1 MTAADRLAEIEARA
15 NAATEGPWE
24 ACCYDSGHSRFEMA
38 CSVITADVGDTIV
51 QLDALLRLDNERH
64 AKDDGRADAEF
75 IARAR
80 QDVPALVSALRA
92 VLDLHRPSPRWT
104 LMAPEVIQICEPCSN
119 GSHAVSGAVVHPCP
133 TVAAI
138 AAALDPS

>member
-1 MTAADRLAEIEARA
+1 MTAADRLAEIVARA

-92 VLDLHRPSPRWT
+92 VLELVDGIEPNTFGDVLIE
-104 LMAPEVIQICEPCSN
+104 PEDVYR
-119 GSHAVSGAVVHPCP
+119 
-133 TVAAI
+133 AI
-138 AAALDPS
+138 TAALDPS